1 MVTPLHNALPA
12 NMKCPHCLVSF
23 HIPTNDRNSQRVGS
37 DRRGVWWHV
46 RTTCP
51 SCNEIIIWL
60 ALSEG
65 IGYGRGPGGRDFPDG
80 ACDFTMVY
88 PKASGRP
95 SVPVEVPAEF
105 AEDYAEACLVIGDS
119 PKASA
124 ALSRRCL
131 QHILREKA
139 GVKNANDLAKAI
151 DEVVNDPSI
160 PSDISESL
168 DIVRHIGN
176 FSAHPNK
183 SLNTGEIVPVGEGEA
198 EWCLDV
204 IEILFEFYFVRP
216 ADIERRKRAVNQK
229 LRETGKPEMTVAD
242 LGV

>member
-1 MVTPLHNALPA
+1 MVTPLPNALPP
-12 NMKCPHCLVSF
+12 NMKCPHCLESF
-23 HIPTNDRNSQRVGS
+23 HIPTNDRIPQRVGS
-37 DRRGVWWHV
+37 DKRGVWWHV

-65 IGYGRGPGGRDFPDG
+65 IVDARGLGGRDFPDG

-95 SVPVEVPAEF
+95 PVPVDVPAEF

-139 GVKNANDLAKAI
+139 KVKNPDNLAKAI
-151 DEVVNDPSI
+151 EEVVNDPSV
-160 PSDISESL
+160 PSDMSGSL
-168 DIVRHIGN
+168 DDVRNIGN

-183 SLNTGEIVPVGEGEA
+183 SLNTGEIVTVERVEA

-204 IEILFEFYFVRP
+204 IEILFNYYFVRP
-216 ADIERRKRAVNQK
+216 ADIERRRRATNLK
-229 LRETGKPEMTVAD
+229 LRETGKPEMPVP
-242 LGV
+242 